1 MKVGRYLLYLL
12 IGGII
17 GGMIGTSIGMLSDGN
32 TFGILHFASYNFTI
46 IVTIIASL
54 INIGLILA
62 IWKAS
67 QTSLKYK
74 HKTEN
79 ASDANL
85 DQYEQ
90 KANLT
95 FMRTG
100 TLYYITILGAL
111 LNIFIIALGNGP
123 SSILFLVIVPF
134 ILTLIPSTML
144 GFFYRK
150 FDTRMPKQGEANYT
164 ERILQNMDEGERHI
178 TLESMFKVYHVNISL
193 IMVGAMFLGIF
204 SITTGINQAVG
215 IGILIILFAYNTFGY
230 MLKVRKFYKS

>member
-100 TLYYITILGAL
+100 TLYYITILVAL